1 MPVKIRGVN
10 EHARIRNVTLEQAQ
24 QFIDEAVVM
33 FDQVTRSM
41 YLSFGGSATVLLENG
56 RLISAYTKEDFD
68 PAILA
73 VLAIVG
79 MMKDE

>member
-1 MPVKIRGVN
+1 MPVKIQGVN

-24 QFIDEAVVM
+24 QFIDEAVIM
-33 FDQVTRSM
+33 FDQ
-41 YLSFGGSATVLLENG
+41 AT
-56 RLISAYTKEDFD
+56 AYTKEDFD

-79 MMKDE
+79 MIKDE